1 MALTNAQRQARWRAA
16 RRVRAAGAAQDRCA
30 AGLPNPN
37 APIAAQQTR
46 KANREADRAQQ
57 R

>member
-16 RRVRAAGAAQDRCA
+16 RRAELQVLRKIVAA

-37 APIAAQQTR
+37 APMAAKQTR

>member
-1 MALTNAQRQARWRAA
+1 MSN
-16 RRVRAAGAAQDRCA
+16 VSNAGAARKAELLVLRKIVAA

-37 APIAAQQTR
+37 APIAAKQTR